1 MEAFNFSEDIEVAP
15 RLFLMFLAA
24 MIGPRLS
31 CPITLGLLLVWTK
44 PAWSAE
50 VAVNGP
56 AELRAAVAS
65 ARPGTRLLLAGGNYG
80 AGFQFRNLRG
90 EEKRPII
97 IAAADPQNPPV
108 FRDGNTGL
116 HLPNPAYVELHHLAF
131 TKLAHNGLNIDDGN
145 STTNASAR
153 GIVLHDLRV
162 SDIGS
167 DGNHDGI
174 KLSGLWDFRV
184 EHCVIERWGT
194 KGGSAI
200 DMVGCHRGV
209 IEGCTIRHHNPEPPN
224 CTGVQGKGGTTD
236 LVVRRNR
243 FESAGGRSVN
253 IGGSTGLQFFRP
265 ALIEGGEHAEARNIR
280 VEGNTFVGS
289 SAPVAFVGVD
299 GAVVRFNTIEQ
310 PSRWVLR
317 ILQENTAAGFVA
329 CRNGEF
335 TDNVIVFDSTKWS
348 GGGVNVGP
356 GTAPATFK
364 FARNW
369 WYCSDRP
376 EQSRPRLPTPE
387 IDGTYGKSVAG
398 AKGKAG
404 ADALPK

>member
-1 MEAFNFSEDIEVAP
+1 MLFAP
-15 RLFLMFLAA
+15 L
-24 MIGPRLS
+24 IGPRSFHLL
-31 CPITLGLLLVWTK
+31 PLGLVLALVN
-44 PAWSAE
+44 PALSAE
-50 VAVNGP
+50 VKVNGP

-65 ARPGTRLLLAGGNYG
+65 ARPGTRVVLAGGNYTG
-80 AGFQFRNLRG
+80 GFQFRNLRG
-90 EEKRPII
+90 EEKQPII

-116 HLPNPAYVELHHLAF
+116 HLSNPAHVELHHLTF
-131 TKLAHNGLNIDDGN
+131 TKLAQNGLNIDDGT
-145 STTNASAR
+145 SLTNASAR
-153 GIVLHDLRV
+153 GIVLRGLRV
-162 SDIGS
+162 SDIGGE
-167 DGNHDGI
+167 GNHDGI
-174 KLSGLWDFRV
+174 KLSGLWDFRI
-184 EHCVIERWGT
+184 EDCLIERWGT
-194 KGGSAI
+194 RGGSAI

-209 IEGCTIRHHNPEPPN
+209 IEGCTIRHQDPEPPN
-224 CTGVQGKGGTTD
+224 CTGVQGKGGTTEI
-236 LVVRRNR
+236 VIRRNR

-265 ALIEGGEHAEARNIR
+265 ALVEGGEHAEARNIR

-299 GAVVRFNTIEQ
+299 GAVVRFNTIEK
-310 PSRWVLR
+310 PGRWALR
-317 ILQENTAAGFVA
+317 ILQENNAAGFIA
-329 CRNGEF
+329 SRNGEF
-335 TDNVIVFDSTKWS
+335 TDNVIVFDSAKWS
-348 GGGVNVGP
+348 GGGVNVGA

-387 IDGTYGKSVAG
+387 IDGTYGKPVAE